1 MPPVVSRLR
10 RTRPL
15 AALSALL
22 LVVATLLQVAGI
34 ALAQAPPAE
43 PAAALEAP
51 EAPEAPEAVER
62 PRAPATHAPFDP
74 DSLDPTVRPSRTPGV
89 PVLGSGGGS
98 VLVVPIDGTIDLGL
112 SPFVARAIAEHP
124 DVDAIILDVNTFG
137 GRVDAAVQIRDAVLE
152 ADVPVVAWVHPR
164 AISAGALISLA
175 SDTLVFAPGGSMG
188 AATPIQVEGGEAVA
202 VGEKM
207 TSYMRTEMRTTAEA
221 TQRNGLLAE
230 AMVDRTIV
238 VPGVIDGEK
247 LLTASTDLAVRV
259 GLADGVAADLD
270 DLLGQLGL
278 RGAKVTTAESSW
290 SEDLARILTEPTL
303 SGLLMSLGFLGIMVE
318 LYTPGFGWAGGVG
331 VVCLA
336 TFFAGHMVANLA
348 GWEEVLLLTVGVVAL
363 LVEVLVIPGFGVVGV
378 LGLAF
383 IIAGLALSLT
393 GLPLDVSWDGG
404 GLVDAVQRV
413 VISLTAA
420 VVGLVL
426 LAQFVPV
433 RILPNWLVLRT
444 TIGKNHA
451 PEGEAD
457 YHAAPSRADLVGQ
470 TGVAETTLRP
480 SGKARIGGEL
490 VDVVSESA
498 FIQPGTPLRVLAV
511 EDMRVVVAATGP
523 APTPPGGGSPDP
535 GEAGDAG
542 V

>member
-1 MPPVVSRLR
+1 MSPVLSSLR
-10 RTRPL
+10 RARPL
-15 AALSALL
+15 AALSVLL
-22 LVVATLLQVAGI
+22 LIVAAVLQGVGV
-34 ALAQAPPAE
+34 ALAQDAPA
-43 PAAALEAP
+43 PAAAPLA
-51 EAPEAPEAVER
+51 AGDT
-62 PRAPATHAPFDP
+62 PAAHAPYDP
-74 DSLDPTVRPSRTPGV
+74 GALDPTARPTRTPGV
-89 PVLGSGGGS
+89 PALGDGDGGAVL
-98 VLVVPIDGTIDLGL
+98 LIPIDGTIDLGL
-112 SPFVARAIAEHP
+112 APFVSRAIAEHP
-124 DVDAIILDVNTFG
+124 DIDAIILDINTFG
-137 GRVDAAVQIRDAVLE
+137 GRVDAAVQIRDAVLAAE
-152 ADVPVVAWVHPR
+152 APVVAWVHPR

-175 SDTLVFAPGGSMG
+175 SDTLVFSPGGSMG
-188 AATPIQVEGGEAVA
+188 AATPIQVDGGEAVA

-221 TQRNGLLAE
+221 TDRNGLLAE

-278 RGAKVTTAESSW
+278 GGAEVTTAASSW

-331 VVCLA
+331 VICLA
-336 TFFAGHMVANLA
+336 TFFAGHMVADLA
-348 GWEEVLLLTVGVVAL
+348 GWEEVMLLSVGVVAL
-363 LVEVLVIPGFGVVGV
+363 LVEVFVIPGFGVVGV
-378 LGLAF
+378 VGLAF

-404 GLVDAVQRV
+404 GLLDALQRV
-413 VISLTAA
+413 VVSLTGA

-426 LAQFVPV
+426 LAQFIPV
-433 RILPNWLVLRT
+433 RMLPSWLVLRA
-444 TIGKNHA
+444 TIGEQHDA
-451 PEGEAD
+451 VGGDPD
-457 YHAAPSRADLVGQ
+457 FHSAPSRAQLVGLP
-470 TGVAETTLRP
+470 GVAETALRP
-480 SGKARIGGEL
+480 SGKARIGGAL

-498 FIQPGTPLRVLAV
+498 FIQPGTPITVLAV
-511 EDMRVVVAATGP
+511 EDMRVVVASTGP
-523 APTPPGGGSPDP
+523 APVRPPEGERDP
-535 GEAGDAG
+535 GEPEGAG